1 MISIGSGQLQNAES
15 RCADLGA
22 SVPLPR
28 NANENGEYDA
38 AFSEFVG
45 SYSYVALGVS
55 DVATEGVWLDNDGNA
70 VEFTNW
76 RSGQP
81 DNWGGNEDYAAMW
94 TRDGSW
100 WDESATYTAKI
111 ICEKLV
117 D

>member
-76 RSGQP
+76 RSGEP
-81 DNWGGNEDYAAMW
+81 NNMGNQDYAIMY
-94 TRDGSW
+94 TGSGGW
-100 WDESATYTAKI
+100 FDVSATDTYKI
-111 ICEKLV
+111 ICEK
-117 D
+117 